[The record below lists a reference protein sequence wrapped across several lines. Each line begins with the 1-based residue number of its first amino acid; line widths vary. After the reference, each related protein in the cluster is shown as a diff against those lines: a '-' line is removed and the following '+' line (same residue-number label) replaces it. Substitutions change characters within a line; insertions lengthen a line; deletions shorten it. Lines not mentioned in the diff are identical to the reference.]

1 MAINPLQQPIN
12 YAVDVQSPFEAALGG
27 LKLGAG
33 LADIDAAQQKR
44 QLEAN
49 ALQQA
54 QQRQTDLANLYK
66 NPNATSADY
75 ARVAA
80 FLPKDQAAIVTQGFE
95 RLTKEQQQSDL
106 RMGGE
111 VYSAIKS
118 GNLDVAKRR
127 LTEKAAALRNS
138 GRENEAKA
146 AEDSLEL
153 INLNPTGA
161 QATIGLYMARL
172 PGGKDFLDNAD
183 KALSTLR
190 SEQLQP
196 SALATAEAAAAQA
209 KTKAQEAVAD
219 LRIKLQ
225 NEPNEAKKLALE
237 VEIKEAEAEIARPK
251 AAAVLA
257 KAVADSTKA
266 VADAQ
271 KAFDEAKGTPLRLV
285 REQEL
290 LAAQANKAA
299 TEARVAQA
307 SERSTISKA
316 VSEAQEAA
324 VKAKFAEQLAQAG
337 LNKTN
342 WDIKNLQSQIT
353 DRTTKLN
360 LDKRVTDAT
369 VLEKMSSIQARLTDI
384 PEGARKL
391 INESATLASTSKQAA
406 TQYNDL
412 ARRIEAAEGGK
423 GAVTTASE
431 WFAKTLGSQDAW
443 TQIRNEYT
451 RVRNSVA
458 IKSLPPGVATDKDIE
473 LALKGIPPENAN
485 AATLASFLRGSAKL
499 QDIDSSINNAKT
511 DWLSQNN
518 GLLTRAKSTFIAGD
532 YAAKPGETFNDFA
545 QRIVGDVSQKY
556 RSPAQIAEEQRQQS
570 IGRIPTNAAPAVA
583 PTAPAASP
591 ANIMTQADAI
601 LRGGR

>member
-1 MAINPLQQPIN
+1 MAINPLQTPIN
-12 YAVDVQSPFEAALGG
+12 YAVDVQSPFQAALGG
-27 LKLGAG
+27 LQIGAG
-33 LADIDAAQQKR
+33 LEQMDVARQKRAMEMQQLQAAQ
-44 QLEAN
+44 AG
-49 ALQQA
+49 QA
-54 QQRQTDLANLYK
+54 ELRNLFN

-75 ARVAA
+75 ARVSA

-95 RLTKEQQQSDL
+95 RKTKEQQQADL

-118 GNLDVAKRR
+118 GNIDVAKQR
-127 LTEKAAALRNS
+127 LTDKATALRNS
-138 GRENEAKA
+138 GRESEAKA
-146 AEDSLEL
+146 AENSLEL
-153 INLNPTGA
+153 INLNPTAA
-161 QATIGLYMARL
+161 QATIGLYMSQL
-172 PGGKDFLDNAD
+172 PGGKEFLENAD
-183 KALSTLR
+183 KTLSTIR
-190 SEQLQP
+190 
-196 SALATAEAAAAQA
+196 TEAKAPFELIEAQA
-209 KTKAQEAVAD
+209 KAQEAV
-219 LRIKLQ
+219 Q
-225 NEPNEAKKLALE
+225 
-237 VEIKEAEAEIARPK
+237 K
-251 AAAVLA
+251 ASNAVLTAEDDIA
-257 KAVADSTKA
+257 KARAQASLEQAKA
-266 VADAQ
+266 
-271 KAFDEAKGTPLRLV
+271 DEA
-285 REQEL
+285 
-290 LAAQANKAA
+290 A
-299 TEARVAQA
+299 TTARVARATEGTRVGKAA
-307 SERSTISKA
+307 SEA
-316 VSEAQEAA
+316 EEAA
-324 VKAKFAEQLAQAG
+324 VKARFAEQLAQSG

-342 WDIKNLQSQIT
+342 WDIRNLQSQIT
-353 DRTTKLN
+353 DRASKLN
-360 LDKRVTDAT
+360 LDRQTTEAT
-369 VLEKMSSIQARLTDI
+369 VAEKMSSIQARLTDI

-518 GLLTRAKSTFIAGD
+518 GLLTRAKGTFIAGD

-570 IGRIPTNAAPAVA
+570 IGRIPTNAAPAAA
-583 PTAPAASP
+583 PTTPAASP
-591 ANIMTQADAI
+591 ASVMSQADAI

>member
-1 MAINPLQQPIN
+1 MAINPLQTPIN
-12 YAVDVQSPFEAALGG
+12 YAVDVQSPFQAALGG
-27 LKLGAG
+27 LQIGAG
-33 LADIDAAQQKR
+33 LEQMDVARQKRAMEMQQLQAAQ
-44 QLEAN
+44 AG
-49 ALQQA
+49 QA
-54 QQRQTDLANLYK
+54 ELRNLFN

-75 ARVAA
+75 ARVSA

-95 RLTKEQQQSDL
+95 RKTKEQQQADL

-118 GNLDVAKRR
+118 GNIDVAKQR
-127 LTEKAAALRNS
+127 LTDKATALRNS
-138 GRENEAKA
+138 GRESEAKA
-146 AEDSLEL
+146 AENSLEL
-153 INLNPTGA
+153 INLNPTAA
-161 QATIGLYMARL
+161 QATIGLYMSQL
-172 PGGKDFLDNAD
+172 PGGKEFLENAD
-183 KALSTLR
+183 KTLSTIR
-190 SEQLQP
+190 
-196 SALATAEAAAAQA
+196 TEAKAPFELIEAQA
-209 KTKAQEAVAD
+209 KAQEAV
-219 LRIKLQ
+219 Q
-225 NEPNEAKKLALE
+225 
-237 VEIKEAEAEIARPK
+237 K
-251 AAAVLA
+251 ASNAVLTAEDDIA
-257 KAVADSTKA
+257 KARAQASLEQAKA
-266 VADAQ
+266 
-271 KAFDEAKGTPLRLV
+271 DEA
-285 REQEL
+285 
-290 LAAQANKAA
+290 A
-299 TEARVAQA
+299 TTARVARATEKTRVGKAA
-307 SERSTISKA
+307 SEA
-316 VSEAQEAA
+316 EEAA
-324 VKAKFAEQLAQAG
+324 VKARFAEQLAQSG

-342 WDIKNLQSQIT
+342 WDIRNLQSQIT
-353 DRTTKLN
+353 DRASKLN
-360 LDKRVTDAT
+360 LDRQTTEAT
-369 VLEKMSSIQARLTDI
+369 VAEKMSSIQARLTDI

-518 GLLTRAKSTFIAGD
+518 GLLTRAKGTFIAGD

-570 IGRIPTNAAPAVA
+570 IGRIPTNAAPAAA
-583 PTAPAASP
+583 PTTPAASP
-591 ANIMTQADAI
+591 ASVMSQADAI